1 MKNTLKIAGMILAG
15 IGAIVAGG
23 VTIKNNLPK
32 KAKAEE
38 VDTVPEDGEYYD
50 EEETAE

>member
-15 IGAIVAGG
+15 IGTIVTGL
-23 VTIKNNLPK
+23 VTIKDNLPK

-38 VDTVPEDGEYYD
+38 VDATNEDSEYY